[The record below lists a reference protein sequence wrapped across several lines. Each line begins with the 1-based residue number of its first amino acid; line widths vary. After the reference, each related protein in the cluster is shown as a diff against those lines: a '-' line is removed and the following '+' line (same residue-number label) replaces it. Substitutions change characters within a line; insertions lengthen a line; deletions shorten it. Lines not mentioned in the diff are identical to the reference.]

1 MTPHEFLDVKPSATV
16 AEVTAAYR
24 VLVQIFHP
32 DRYADAP
39 EAVRRE
45 AERQMKDLN
54 EAYALAR
61 RGPSALGPQAN
72 GKWTTT
78 SAPKRPAATSAPRSA
93 GGSAGVPWA
102 QGCRERAAQAVRA
115 NEARQARER
124 SGNSGQA
131 RMRPK
136 SSKPYPHTVA
146 GMGEARFTNNLACRR
161 CQSIQWLPP
170 GWTDRLGEVDFF
182 CSNCDTV
189 ILSRAFGR

>member
-1 MTPHEFLDVKPSATV
+1 MTPYEFLDVKPTATV

-24 VLVQIFHP
+24 ILVQIFHP
-32 DRYADAP
+32 DRYSDAP
-39 EAVRRE
+39 EAVRHE

-54 EAYALAR
+54 EAYKLAR
-61 RGPSALGPQAN
+61 EGPSALGPN
-72 GKWTTT
+72 RDGKWTATA
-78 SAPKRPAATSAPRSA
+78 SKRPPATSQPRSA

-124 SGNSGQA
+124 SSSSGQA

-136 SSKPYPHTVA
+136 PSKPYAHTVA

-182 CSNCDTV
+182 CSACDNV

>member
-1 MTPHEFLDVKPSATV
+1 MTPHDFLDVKPTATV
-16 AEVTAAYR
+16 AEVTTAYK

-32 DRYADAP
+32 DRYVDAP
-39 EAVRRE
+39 EAVRKE

-54 EAYALAR
+54 EAYTLAR
-61 RGPSALGPQAN
+61 RGPSALGPLAN
-72 GKWTTT
+72 GKWTTGPAKRATPT
-78 SAPKRPAATSAPRSA
+78 SQPRSA

-124 SGNSGQA
+124 SSASGQA

-136 SSKPYPHTVA
+136 PSRPYPHTVA
-146 GMGEARFTNNLACRR
+146 GMGEARFTNNMRCRR

-170 GWTDRLGEVDFF
+170 GWIERLGEMDFF
-182 CSNCDTV
+182 CSGCDTL

>member
-1 MTPHEFLDVKPSATV
+1 MTPHEFLDVKPNATV
-16 AEVTAAYR
+16 SEVTAAYR

-32 DRYADAP
+32 DRYNDSP

-54 EAYALAR
+54 EAYKLAR
-61 RGPSALGPQAN
+61 QGPSALGPNSN
-72 GKWTTT
+72 GKWTT
-78 SAPKRPAATSAPRSA
+78 AAAKRTAQASQPRSA

-131 RMRPK
+131 KMRPK
-136 SSKPYPHTVA
+136 TSKSFPHTVS
-146 GMGEARFTNNLACRR
+146 GMGEARFTNNMACRR

-170 GWTDRLGEVDFF
+170 GWNERLAEVDFF
-182 CSNCDTV
+182 CSSCDNV

>member
-1 MTPHEFLDVKPSATV
+1 MTPYEFLDVAPSASSG
-16 AEVTAAYR
+16 EVTAAYR

-39 EAVRRE
+39 EAVRHE

-54 EAYALAR
+54 EAYKLAR
-61 RGPSALGPQAN
+61 GGTLSNASAN
-72 GKWTTT
+72 GKWATKAARTRTT
-78 SAPKRPAATSAPRSA
+78 APSEGRSA
-93 GGSAGVPWA
+93 GGSTGVPWA

-124 SGNSGQA
+124 SANSGQA

-136 SSKPYPHTVA
+136 TSKPLGHTVA

-170 GWTDRLGEVDFF
+170 GWNDRLGEVDFF
-182 CSNCDTV
+182 CSNCDNV
-189 ILSRAFGR
+189 ILSRAR